1 MPSAQETVILSG
13 HIIDSLILAKVV
25 DAILMMGGTFDIEE
39 ISIGKKREDPSRA
52 RIVVRA
58 SSPNLLTDILRAI
71 QPHGTSIE
79 RELECQGK
87 DGTPDGFYPNDPLR
101 LKPHGSTHP

>member
-1 MPSAQETVILSG
+1 
-13 HIIDSLILAKVV
+13 
-25 DAILMMGGTFDIEE
+25 MMGGTFDIEE

-58 SSPNLLTDILRAI
+58 SPNLLTDILRAI

-79 RELECQGK
+79 RELERQGK
-87 DGTPDGFYPNDPLR
+87 DATPDGFYPNDPVR
-101 LKPHGSTHP
+101 LKPHGSTHA